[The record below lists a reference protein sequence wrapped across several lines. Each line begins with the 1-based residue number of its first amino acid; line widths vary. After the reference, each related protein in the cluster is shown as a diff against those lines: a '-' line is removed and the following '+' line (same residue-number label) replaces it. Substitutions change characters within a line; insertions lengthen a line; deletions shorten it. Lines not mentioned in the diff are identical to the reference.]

1 MISQSTS
8 LYKTLQKQ
16 YSRRINLS
24 LSRIKKVLLKLNNPQ
39 LYLNNPVNILGSD
52 GKMSVLTSLRCFLEA
67 DKKKVAAF
75 TSPHLYDL
83 RQRFQINNNYISLS
97 LIKKLK
103 RKIESTRIKLTLFE
117 LLTCIFI
124 LAVKKQKKID
134 FNLVESG
141 LFFRKDSTNLWKS
154 PRAQIITNINFQH
167 QDWIKPKTINEI
179 CKQKVAFLSKNSTIY
194 IAPQEKKTLSIIK
207 KILKKNPS
215 KKIYSSEWKIIIKK
229 NKFFYKDKKN
239 FIPILTRYI
248 FSNALISNL
257 GMAIKVALDLGV
269 KKEKIIRTIPKI
281 RFEGRVH
288 YISKGK
294 IINKLYKNEK
304 LLIDGCH
311 SKISAEN
318 LNDYLKTVDGPIY
331 GIWGMQKNK
340 MPEQFI
346 KTFKNTFKKII
357 TITIPEEPNAMHAND
372 LLKIG
377 KKNNFVISECLNFNE
392 AIKQISSR
400 ERKTIVIFGSLY
412 FVGYFLRI
420 N

>member
-1 MISQSTS
+1 M
-8 LYKTLQKQ
+8 
-16 YSRRINLS
+16 
-24 LSRIKKVLLKLNNPQ
+24 
-39 LYLNNPVNILGSD
+39 
-52 GKMSVLTSLRCFLEA
+52 
-67 DKKKVAAF
+67 
-75 TSPHLYDL
+75 
-83 RQRFQINNNYISLS
+83 
-97 LIKKLK
+97 
-103 RKIESTRIKLTLFE
+103 
-117 LLTCIFI
+117 
-124 LAVKKQKKID
+124 
-134 FNLVESG
+134 
-141 LFFRKDSTNLWKS
+141 
-154 PRAQIITNINFQH
+154 
-167 QDWIKPKTINEI
+167 
-179 CKQKVAFLSKNSTIY
+179 
-194 IAPQEKKTLSIIK
+194 SIIK

-215 KKIYSSEWKIIIKK
+215 KKIYSSEWKIIIKR

-239 FIPILTRYI
+239 FIPILTKYI

-281 RFEGRVH
+281 KFEGRVH

-304 LLIDGCH
+304 ILIDGCH
-311 SKISAEN
+311 SKISAKN

-357 TITIPEEPNAMHAND
+357 TITIPEEPNAMQAND

-377 KKNNFVISECLNFNE
+377 KKNNFAISKCLNFDE